1 MLVRRR
7 GWIPGTLC
15 GEERLRSSLIVGL
28 VSSRVVSGGAVQV
41 GTETAGGRREGRG
54 VEGGAGGERGYS
66 TLLHIVTTGIISSFR
81 WAAMRAILTPSLEND
96 QEKYQI

>member
-15 GEERLRSSLIVGL
+15 GEERLRASLIVGL

-41 GTETAGGRREGRG
+41 GTETAGGRREGWGGG
-54 VEGGAGGERGYS
+54 VGWGTLPYF
-66 TLLHIVTTGIISSFR
+66 TLLPLESFLR
-81 WAAMRAILTPSLEND
+81 SGGQR
-96 QEKYQI
+96 

>member
-54 VEGGAGGERGYS
+54 VEGGAEGGGVTLPYF
-66 TLLHIVTTGIISSFR
+66 TLLPLESFLR
-81 WAAMRAILTPSLEND
+81 SGGQR
-96 QEKYQI
+96 

>member
-54 VEGGAGGERGYS
+54 VEGGAEGGGGGGVTLPYF
-66 TLLHIVTTGIISSFR
+66 TLLPLESFLR
-81 WAAMRAILTPSLEND
+81 SGGQR
-96 QEKYQI
+96 